1 MINLDSKN
9 FSIYTMKAIA
19 PTISRILKINPPSQA
34 KEGPIMPIVEA
45 FDNVKRV
52 AVLAI
57 DALGYKAY
65 EKFKDSM
72 PYMSSIIRNNG
83 ELSYLKSILP
93 SITPVNFACMVTGVE
108 VDVHMV
114 KARSQDFGC
123 ESLFDVLRS
132 NDKKSAGLG
141 RENYTGNELLGRFAD
156 FTAGGSAIND
166 NDVEEVLLK
175 TIRHKI
181 PEFIIVQ
188 YALVDDISH
197 SYGPY
202 SEQAGEAI
210 AKADEWLLRC
220 IPELCKYEYGVIIL
234 SDHGQ
239 HEFQKPNGTI
249 GGTHGSDID
258 EDCIVPL
265 AWIK

>member
-1 MINLDSKN
+1 MDSKKFN
-9 FSIYTMKAIA
+9 IYTMKAIA
-19 PTISRILKINPPSQA
+19 PTISRLFRIRPPSQA
-34 KEGPIMPIVEA
+34 KAEPIMPIVEA
-45 FDNVKRV
+45 LDGVERI

-93 SITPVNFACMVTGVE
+93 SITPVNFASMVTGVE
-108 VDVHMV
+108 VDIHRV
-114 KARSQDFGC
+114 KARNQDFGC
-123 ESLFDVLRS
+123 ETLFDILRL
-132 NDKKSAGLG
+132 NNKKSAGLG
-141 RENYTGNELLGRFAD
+141 RKNYTGNELLGRFAD
-156 FTAGGSAIND
+156 FTAGGSAISD
-166 NDVEEVLLK
+166 NDVEEVLLR
-175 TIRHKI
+175 IMRHKM

-188 YALVDDISH
+188 YALVDDVSH
-197 SYGPY
+197 LYGPY
-202 SEQAGEAI
+202 SEQAEEAI
-210 AKADEWLLRC
+210 AKADEWLSRC
-220 IPELCKYEYGVIIL
+220 IPELRKHKYGVIIL

-239 HEFQKPNGTI
+239 HEFQKSNGAI

-265 AWIK
+265 SWIK